1 LFQSLLFH
9 SGINSS
15 AIFSNSFCEISSGNF
30 KRNISTLLMFV
41 SITGSGKFHA
51 NEQIALA
58 VYGPIHGN
66 DSSVCLSWGNFQL

>member
-1 LFQSLLFH
+1 ML
-9 SGINSS
+9 
-15 AIFSNSFCEISSGNF
+15 
-30 KRNISTLLMFV
+30 V

-66 DSSVCLSWGNFQL
+66 DSSVCLFWGNFQL